1 MNEKEVI
8 MSLGFGDKEA
18 SVYLALLQ
26 LGQASAYQVATKSG
40 LKKPTTYVV
49 LDELAKR
56 GAVNVVPRSKKRLYR
71 ASPPE
76 QLLVVARERVAEF
89 EEALP
94 RLRSLT
100 KQGKTKLDTLYY
112 QGGEGIRQ
120 ALTFGLDK
128 IKFKEIVGF
137 YAKSD
142 LVDKDLL
149 PIYDDYNDKL
159 KRRRVTVRGIVL
171 DHASLKHYRK
181 LDKEF
186 KRVMKVVPQ
195 ELYSSDQ
202 SIDTVSDFVRII
214 DYKNLQAVI
223 IENADLAAT
232 FKQIFEM
239 LWARV

>member
-1 MNEKEVI
+1 

-76 QLLVVARERVAEF
+76 QLLAVARERANEF

-94 RLRSLT
+94 RLRLLT
-100 KQGKTKLDTLYY
+100 KQGKTKFDTLYY

-142 LVDKDLL
+142 LVDKDL
-149 PIYDDYNDKL
+149 
-159 KRRRVTVRGIVL
+159 
-171 DHASLKHYRK
+171 
-181 LDKEF
+181 
-186 KRVMKVVPQ
+186 
-195 ELYSSDQ
+195 
-202 SIDTVSDFVRII
+202 
-214 DYKNLQAVI
+214 
-223 IENADLAAT
+223 
-232 FKQIFEM
+232 FEGGG
-239 LWARV
+239 

>member
-1 MNEKEVI
+1 

-76 QLLVVARERVAEF
+76 QLLAVARERANEF

-94 RLRSLT
+94 RLRLLT
-100 KQGKTKLDTLYY
+100 KQGKTKFDTLYY

-159 KRRRVTVRGIVL
+159 KRRRVTVRGIVP

-239 LWARV
+239 LWSKY